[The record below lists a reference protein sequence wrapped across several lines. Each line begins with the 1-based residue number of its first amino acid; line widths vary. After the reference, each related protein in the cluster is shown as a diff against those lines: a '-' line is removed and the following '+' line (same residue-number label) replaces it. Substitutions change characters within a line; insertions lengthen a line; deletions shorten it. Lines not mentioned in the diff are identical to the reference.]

1 MGLFGNVLKTG
12 FDILTTPID
21 VVKDVVTLGGSI
33 TEEES
38 AIVKKAKV
46 IGKDLEDIKNSLEDF

>member
-46 IGKDLEDIKNSLEDF
+46 IGKDLEDIKDSLEDL

>member
-46 IGKDLEDIKNSLEDF
+46 IGKDLEDIKDSLEDF